1 MKWQIVWAYEDE
13 KSIIVRDGCAEE
25 VKDIDLLLAD
35 GWEPFAVSTLT
46 GAEKIWL
53 RRIHPDFINQ
63 TGWTP
68 AKVRRTPA
76 EIIGENITQAYD
88 SPR

>member
-1 MKWQIVWAYEDE
+1 MKWQIMWVYSD
-13 KSIIVRDGCAEE
+13 KVSTVVRDGCAEE

-63 TGWTP
+63 TGRTL
-68 AKVRRTPA
+68 AEVRRTFD
-76 EIIGENITQAYD
+76 EIIGENVTQAYD

>member
-68 AKVRRTPA
+68 AKVRR
-76 EIIGENITQAYD
+76 IIGENITQAYD